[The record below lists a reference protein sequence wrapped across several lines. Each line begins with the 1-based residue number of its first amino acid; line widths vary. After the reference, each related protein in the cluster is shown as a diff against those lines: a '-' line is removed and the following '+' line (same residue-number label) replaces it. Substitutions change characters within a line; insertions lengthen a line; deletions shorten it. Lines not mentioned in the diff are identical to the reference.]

1 MSRALRQAV
10 YDHVCEQILTGKRRA
25 GERLSE
31 LTLAKETGVSRSP
44 VREAIGQLRAEG
56 ILEQVPGYGA
66 FIKTPT
72 RGEITDA
79 FEVREWL
86 EVEAVSSL
94 ASRPATDP
102 ALFADARR
110 IHEEMHT
117 MLRESYLQD
126 TRMLSADRI
135 DAFARIDMA
144 WHNAILEAAGN
155 RQVVKVIRDTRLLI
169 HAAGCKPVPLNPDHV
184 ARVFAEHDLVL
195 RAVVRGEPAEARRLM
210 SEHIRWGQVNAIRIF
225 DDIGPTTAPVAAD
238 PTRTT
243 GVGPGPR
250 F

>member
-10 YDHVCEQILTGKRRA
+10 YDHVCEQILTGARQA

-72 RGEITDA
+72 REELADA

-86 EVEAVSSL
+86 EVEAISSL
-94 ASRPATDP
+94 AASPDRSTAM
-102 ALFADARR
+102 FAEARR
-110 IHEEMHT
+110 AHEEMNT
-117 MLRESYLQD
+117 MLRESYLED
-126 TRMLSADRI
+126 TRMLSRDRI
-135 DAFARIDMA
+135 DEFARIDMA

-155 RQVVKVIRDTRLLI
+155 RQVVKIIRDTRLLI

-195 RAVVRGEPAEARRLM
+195 RAVIRGDASEARRLLA
-210 SEHIRWGQVNAIRIF
+210 EHIRWGQVNAMGLF
-225 DDIGPTTAPVAAD
+225 DGTLPEPEAGVAPTKS
-238 PTRTT
+238 T